1 MMVDKVGP
9 MFGDDFASRRR
20 SMAKAKRRSWAAAV
34 SHSAEVL
41 MAACKPPAK
50 RKIWATFAAV
60 CRICDYRWPAVVPIR
75 GITDRLK
82 CPRCGRETGEPNDLN
97 DRRKVADDDDDDEAS
112 FN

>member
-41 MAACKPPAK
+41 MAAFKLSESPTL
-50 RKIWATFAAV
+50 WATLAVV
-60 CRICDYRWPAVVPIR
+60 CRICDHRWIGVIPTRNISN
-75 GITDRLK
+75 RLE
-82 CPRCGRETGEPNDLN
+82 CPRCGRQTGEPSDLN
-97 DRRKVADDDDDDEAS
+97 DHRKTADDDDVS